1 MALIH
6 GINQGSHSCL
16 PLYSEEPTER
26 VWVLEVCVLV
36 LSLWVQVFILKEILR
51 SSRIADDYPQN
62 TKNRLKL
69 TQNHLPDIPIPACV
83 TLFIH
88 NFWWLPQGPRF
99 LSLSFQSVCA
109 VTRGRVC
116 LLRFPE
122 KSSRTLRPDLAET
135 LRPTIAHTVHLPFV
149 LSPAVGPR
157 WSQSLSHPQ
166 CLQQMAPVSQVTADL
181 RNATLF
187 RLIAFPAPF

>member
-1 MALIH
+1 MTHFTMHPLPLNFFFSSVQVFSTGQGEDNGRTIRMALIH

-69 TQNHLPDIPIPACV
+69 TQNHLPDIPIPASTGHV
-83 TLFIH
+83 NYIH
-88 NFWWLPQGPRF
+88 VIYVRLK
-99 LSLSFQSVCA
+99 SV
-109 VTRGRVC
+109 
-116 LLRFPE
+116 L
-122 KSSRTLRPDLAET
+122 
-135 LRPTIAHTVHLPFV
+135 HTGHYVHNP
-149 LSPAVGPR
+149 
-157 WSQSLSHPQ
+157 
-166 CLQQMAPVSQVTADL
+166 
-181 RNATLF
+181 
-187 RLIAFPAPF
+187 